1 MWFKNIQIYS
11 FTEPFK
17 LSAEVINE
25 RLSEHAFTPI
35 SQMQESTF
43 GWIPAFSDS
52 QLFCESVSGRLFFT
66 AQIQEKILPA
76 SVVNDH
82 LTEKLDEI
90 EGAEGRRPGR
100 KEREQLKEDIRAI
113 LLPKAFHKTKRIS
126 AWIDTRNNWLIV
138 NASSEKTADDFT
150 AQLREALESLS
161 IIPFSKSAT
170 GAELLTHWYLEPSE
184 RPEGCELEAELDL
197 SLAQDSTVKA
207 KYKNLDLEAPEIKQ
221 SLDSGMRI
229 RQMAMAFEE
238 QCQFVIN
245 EKLQIKRIKY
255 QDKLIEQAHD
265 SEDPRSDAL
274 LMSETLTQLISIL
287 EKYTEV
293 DSV

>member
-1 MWFKNIQIYS
+1 
-11 FTEPFK
+11 
-17 LSAEVINE
+17 
-25 RLSEHAFTPI
+25 
-35 SQMQESTF
+35 MQEATF

-52 QLFCESVSGRLFFT
+52 ELFCESVSGRLFFT

-90 EGAEGRRPGR
+90 ENAEGRRPGR
-100 KEREQLKEDIRAI
+100 KEREQLKEDIRAA
-113 LLPKAFHKTKRIS
+113 LLPKAFHKTKRVS
-126 AWIDTRNNWLIV
+126 AWIDPRNNWLIV

-161 IIPFSKSAT
+161 ILPFAKSAT
-170 GAELLTHWYLEPSE
+170 GAELLTQWYFEPEE

-197 SLAQDSTVKA
+197 SMAQDSTVKA

-221 SLDSGMRI
+221 SLESGMRI

-274 LMSETLTQLISIL
+274 LMSDTLTQLISIL
-287 EKYTEV
+287 EKYTDVE
-293 DSV
+293 SV